1 MSTFRYVFL
10 LLYCL
15 FHVLLLLGSLYTI
28 SKIGDSDFTF
38 IRGFIENENT
48 LLTSSNLINFTVFGL
63 LLFGLNV
70 FLIWRDSKRLKKQN
84 DAKDREI
91 IALKA
96 QLFDLTPGTPATP
109 RTPENLP
116 APDQEEPQSEE

>member
-28 SKIGDSDFTF
+28 SKISDSDFTF

-48 LLTSSNLINFTVFGL
+48 FLTSSNLINFTVFGL

-91 IALKA
+91 MALKA
-96 QLFDLTPGTPATP
+96 QLFDLTPGTPPAQ
-109 RTPENLP
+109 ESLP
-116 APDQEEPQSEE
+116 TADNNETQSEE